1 MPIQLA
7 LLLLGPSHFKYEWKL
22 LLAFGLTL
30 ACFGAFVVWDASDK
44 TSYFIIDALGFFLL
58 AAGILEVIHSAV
70 SPWNHSTPFKLSRA
84 ATLIVIGIIVAVD
97 HPTINHFDE
106 LLLGSA
112 FIILG
117 IFKLFFSLLTKY
129 PHWKIILLG
138 AVLNLMLG
146 LLFLVQWEG
155 KKHWMIPFLFGC
167 AFILMGIGAVSNA
180 WILRKS
186 RFLVKDI
193 GEDIGALDYFLR
205 YHVSPRYRQAF
216 KRLPSSKEFAAKLKK
231 EAQKTNSNPAE
242 LLLRIWMPAECVKET
257 LPPEGKVPLLS
268 RYLLVRDKK
277 GCVTVGHSSMQISPD
292 LYISHTDKNWYQ
304 KIKNKDFKQS
314 PVEDFRFF
322 EEMKAHDEE
331 GAFFES
337 YEEEAKHWMPATRT
351 IKMLKFNE
359 GYLRLFENFYKM
371 DSTYNFAVRNCSVC
385 IAMGLDMALLGCL
398 GGKRMILRF
407 IRLLFDQDLWLASF
421 IRKRAEDMAWSP
433 GLIHDYAIII
443 NRLIKRHADLIEA
456 T

>member
-1 MPIQLA
+1 MPVQLA
-7 LLLLGPSHFKYEWKL
+7 LLLLGPSHFKYEWKW
-22 LLAFGLTL
+22 LLAFGVALL
-30 ACFGAFVVWDASDK
+30 WFGGFIVWDASDK
-44 TSYFIIDALGFFLL
+44 TSYFVIDALGFLLL
-58 AAGILEVIHSAV
+58 ATGMFEVIHSAI

-84 ATLIVIGIIVAVD
+84 ATLIVIGLIIAVD
-97 HPTINHFDE
+97 HPTMNHFDV
-106 LLLGSA
+106 LFLGSA

-129 PHWKIILLG
+129 PHWKIIFLG
-138 AVLNLMLG
+138 AVLNLILG
-146 LLFLVQWEG
+146 MLFLAQWESG
-155 KKHWMIPFLFGC
+155 KHWMIPLLFGC
-167 AFILMGIGAVSNA
+167 AFILMGIGAISNA
-180 WILRKS
+180 WILRNN
-186 RFLVKDI
+186 RFLVKDV

-216 KRLPSSKEFAAKLKK
+216 KRLPSLQEFAAKVKN
-231 EAQKTNSNPAE
+231 KTNKIISGPAE
-242 LLLRIWMPAECVKET
+242 LLLRIWLPAECAKDT
-257 LPPEGKVPLLS
+257 LPPAGKIPLLS

-277 GCVTVGHSSMQISPD
+277 GHVTVGHSSMQVNPD
-292 LYISHTDKNWYQ
+292 FYISHTDKSWYQ
-304 KIKNKDFKQS
+304 KIKNKNFKQDLS
-314 PVEDFRFF
+314 DDFRFF

-331 GAFFES
+331 GVFFES

-398 GGKRMILRF
+398 GGKHMILRF
-407 IRLLFDQDLWLASF
+407 LRLLFDQDLWIASF

-433 GLIHDYAIII
+433 GLIHDYGIVI
-443 NRLIKRHADLIEA
+443 NRLIKRHAV
-456 T
+456 